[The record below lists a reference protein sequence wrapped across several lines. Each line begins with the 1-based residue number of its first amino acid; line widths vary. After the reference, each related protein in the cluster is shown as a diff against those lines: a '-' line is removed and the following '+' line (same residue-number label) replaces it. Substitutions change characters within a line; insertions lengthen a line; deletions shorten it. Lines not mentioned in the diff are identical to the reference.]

1 MVRAV
6 ALLALLAGAAT
17 PQPEPWVRIAAPA
30 DGADVELAG
39 GTRLGFDFEV
49 GGGGGVEGLVLCV
62 QLTNKRLSYESYTHC
77 GAASAPRTHFDLSGL
92 LPGVWRARAFLRA
105 GGAVG
110 GESRRG
116 AAVGAVGAADE
127 AWFLAD
133 RGAWEREHDL
143 DGRSTG
149 GNGTRVARRPY
160 DPPPSRGGSAA
171 FLPVGS
177 RPACSTARS
186 RTAPS
191 AIRFG
196 RRRAARRR

>member
-39 GTRLGFDFEV
+39 GTRLGFDFDV

-116 AAVGAVGAADE
+116 AAVDKLKE
-127 AWFLAD
+127 AL
-133 RGAWEREHDL
+133 H
-143 DGRSTG
+143 
-149 GNGTRVARRPY
+149 NY
-160 DPPPSRGGSAA
+160 A
-171 FLPVGS
+171 FLSLPDVVDWQTDAQCDRCHGCS
-177 RPACSTARS
+177 RLMRQT
-186 RTAPS
+186 
-191 AIRFG
+191 
-196 RRRAARRR
+196 